1 MELTILGS
9 GTAVPS
15 LRRGAPGYLVR
26 VGNDL
31 VVMDTG
37 PGTLSRLL
45 KAGVGHNEVTH
56 ILYSHNHLDHTGEL
70 TSWLFASRIPSS
82 MRTAPLTICGS
93 AGFMEMLGS
102 LKETFGGWIGAPGY
116 TRNLV
121 TMGGDT
127 ASWVECEGWTLEAS
141 TVRHI
146 DSSLAYK
153 ITDAEGRVL
162 VYSGDTDVCDELV
175 DFARNVDLLLVE
187 ASFPDAQKREGHL
200 TPSEAG
206 EIARRAG
213 ARKVVL
219 THFYPPCDEADML
232 GELSRTYDGEAVLA
246 EDGMRLSI

>member
-15 LRRGAPGYLVR
+15 LRRGASGYLVR
-26 VGNDL
+26 VGKDI

-45 KAGVGHNEVTH
+45 KAGVAPNEVTH

-70 TSWLFASRIPSS
+70 TSWLFASRISS
-82 MRTAPLTICGS
+82 STRTQPLTICGS
-93 AGFMEMLGS
+93 EGFMEMFAS
-102 LKETFGGWIGAPGY
+102 LEEVYGHWIGAPDY
-116 TRNLV
+116 RRDLV
-121 TMGGDT
+121 TMDGEE
-127 ASWVECEGWTLEAS
+127 ASRAEHDGWVLESS

-146 DSSLAYK
+146 ASSLAYR
-153 ITDAEGRVL
+153 ITDAEGRSL
-162 VYSGDTDVCDELV
+162 VYSGDTDVCDDLV
-175 DFARNVDLLLVE
+175 ALARDADLLLVE
-187 ASFPDAQKREGHL
+187 ASFPGARKMEGHL

-232 GELSRTYDGEAVLA
+232 GELRRTYDGEAFLA
-246 EDGMRLSI
+246 EDGMRLSL